1 MRKNMIDKAKYIVE
15 VISDKATHDIKI
27 KSVFDKKNGRY
38 LTRDEVVESGLR
50 DYSYSDSHYKD
61 SQVVYRTALDYLKE
75 DLNWMLNGDSDKY
88 MFSWGQNGINA
99 SEGTAYIF
107 D

>member
-27 KSVFDKKNGRY
+27 KSVFDKKSDRY
-38 LTRDEVVESGLR
+38 LTHDEVVESGLR
-50 DYSYSDSHYKD
+50 DYTYSDNYYKD

-88 MFSWGQNGINA
+88 MFSWGQSGINT
-99 SEGTAYIF
+99 SEGTAYVF